1 MQLFYV
7 FLRHFRRNKLNNV
20 NPGSLSD
27 IQTQPSLKSVAQ
39 IKFATALTILFQRTL
54 LTVYKNKLTRTLND

>member
-7 FLRHFRRNKLNNV
+7 FLRHFRRNKVNNV

-27 IQTQPSLKSVAQ
+27 IKTQPSLKSVAQ
-39 IKFATALTILFQRTL
+39 IKFATALTILVQITL
-54 LTVYKNKLTRTLND
+54 ITVYKNKLTRTLND

>member
-7 FLRHFRRNKLNNV
+7 FLRHFRRNKVNNV

-39 IKFATALTILFQRTL
+39 IKSATALTILVQRAL
-54 LTVYKNKLTRTLND
+54 ITVYKNKLTRTLND

>member
-7 FLRHFRRNKLNNV
+7 FLRHFRRNKVNNV

-27 IQTQPSLKSVAQ
+27 IKTQPSLKSVAQ

>member
-1 MQLFYV
+1 MHLFYV
-7 FLRHFRRNKLNNV
+7 FLRHFRRNKVNNV

-39 IKFATALTILFQRTL
+39 IKFVTALTILFQRTL

>member
-7 FLRHFRRNKLNNV
+7 FLRHFRRNKVNNV

-39 IKFATALTILFQRTL
+39 IKFATALAILVQRTL
-54 LTVYKNKLTRTLND
+54 ITVYKNKLTRTLND

>member
-7 FLRHFRRNKLNNV
+7 FLRHFRRNKVNTV

-39 IKFATALTILFQRTL
+39 IKFATALKILFQRTL

>member
-7 FLRHFRRNKLNNV
+7 FLRHFRPNKVNTV

-39 IKFATALTILFQRTL
+39 IKSATALTILVQRAL
-54 LTVYKNKLTRTLND
+54 ITVYKNKLTRTLND